1 MPGKGIGHFF
11 GAMRIDA
18 FRPAE
23 EFKQHMDQWVERF
36 RSAKTIEGEDTVII
50 PGDPERAMEL
60 ERQKSGIPLLQP
72 VVEDL
77 IVLAEK
83 LQLEGLHVN

>member
-1 MPGKGIGHFF
+1 
-11 GAMRIDA
+11 
-18 FRPAE
+18 
-23 EFKQHMDQWVERF
+23 
-36 RSAKTIEGEDTVII
+36 
-50 PGDPERAMEL
+50 MEL